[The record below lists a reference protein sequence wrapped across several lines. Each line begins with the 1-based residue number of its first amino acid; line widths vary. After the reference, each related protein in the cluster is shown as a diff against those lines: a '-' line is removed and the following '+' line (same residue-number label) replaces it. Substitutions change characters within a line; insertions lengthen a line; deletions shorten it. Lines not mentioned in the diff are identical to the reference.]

1 MPDNKPTYIFAAD
14 YLKDF
19 SAAVF
24 MHFGISAEDAAQ
36 AADVLATSD
45 LRGIDSHGVARLHTY
60 FEMLELGRINPRPNI
75 RIVREKH
82 SVATID
88 GDNGLGLVVA
98 PKANAIAMDKAEQHG
113 SGWVSVCN
121 TNHFGIAG
129 YYPLQALKRDLIGWA
144 MTNTTKLVAP
154 LWGAERMLGTNPIAI
169 AFPGYKE
176 PPIVIDLATSAVAY
190 GKIEIA
196 LRKKESVPKGWIVD
210 RDGRDTTNPQN
221 MIDGG
226 AQLPLGSEKDLG
238 GHKGYGL
245 AAMVDILCC
254 VLSGANWGP
263 FAPPFALRQEIP
275 ERSVGKGIG
284 HFFGAMQID
293 GFIDKDEF
301 KKQIDEWIR
310 VFRSTKPAP
319 GTGGPLI
326 PGDPEREA
334 EAIRTTEGIPLLKP
348 VVDDLLAISKKTGIP
363 FEIGSAI

>member
-1 MPDNKPTYIFAAD
+1 MRSDTQY
-14 YLKDF
+14 F
-19 SAAVF
+19 SAEYLGNFCLEVFKYFGVVDADARQAV
-24 MHFGISAEDAAQ
+24 
-36 AADVLATSD
+36 DVLVRSD

-60 FEMLELGRINPRPNI
+60 VEMLELGRINPQPKI
-75 RIVREKH
+75 KIVREKS
-82 SVATID
+82 SVATVD
-88 GDNGLGLVVA
+88 GDNGLGLVVG
-98 PKANAIAMDKAEQHG
+98 PKANEIAMDKAEKHG

-129 YYPLQALKRDLIGWA
+129 YYPLKALERDLVGWA

-176 PPIVIDLATSAVAY
+176 PPIVIDMATSAVAY

-196 LRKKESVPKGWIVD
+196 LRKKEPVPKGWIVD
-210 RDGRDTTNPQN
+210 KEGRATSEPQD

-226 AQLPLGSEKDLG
+226 AQLPLGSDREMG

-245 AAMVDILCC
+245 ASMVDILCC

-275 ERSVGKGIG
+275 ARSVGKGIG
-284 HFFGAMQID
+284 HFFGALEID
-293 GFIDKDEF
+293 GFIDKMEF
-301 KKQIDEWIR
+301 KNQIDEWIN
-310 VFRSTKPAP
+310 VFRNTKPAP
-319 GTGGPLI
+319 GTNGPLI

-334 EAIRTTEGIPLLKP
+334 EAIRGKEGIPLIQP
-348 VVDDLLAISKKTGIP
+348 VVDDLLDISKKTGIP
-363 FEIGSAI
+363 FGPS